1 MIACFAHKD
10 SFFGYMFL
18 KEFLDHLVNLVLKY
32 GRKTET
38 LWGYG
43 NIQALRL
50 DTLVP
55 PTAGILGS
63 GEDLRQAPFIRAS

>member
-1 MIACFAHKD
+1 
-10 SFFGYMFL
+10 MFL

-43 NIQALRL
+43 NIQALKL
-50 DTLVP
+50 DTLVT

-63 GEDLRQAPFIRAS
+63 GEDFRQAPFIGAS